1 MDEAVNPTPRTAV
14 SLSDPAT
21 LVDPYPAYRTLR
33 DTAPVHFEPSLGA
46 WIVTRYDLVREAL
59 RDTATY
65 SSEFGDFL
73 ARAQKIAFR
82 SAPAEVQQKLIALNR
97 RMIPLP
103 PTMLT
108 LDEPRHTQFRSLVS
122 QLFTGSQVRR
132 GESTVR
138 A

>member
-1 MDEAVNPTPRTAV
+1 MDEAGNPTPRTAV

-33 DTAPVHFEPSLGA
+33 DTAPVHFEPSFGA

-73 ARAQKIAFR
+73 AQAQKICLPERAGR
-82 SAPAEVQQKLIALNR
+82 SPAEAGGTEQAHDPLAADHAHPGRTPPHAVPVAGLSPRVSARSSR
-97 RMIPLP
+97 R
-103 PTMLT
+103 
-108 LDEPRHTQFRSLVS
+108 RSD
-122 QLFTGSQVRR
+122 
-132 GESTVR
+132 
-138 A
+138 